1 MIISKIYFKY
11 NFDFTAVMTK
21 LSLNINNINNGER
34 YNVRIDKNKKI
45 IDLKNEIHKKIKNI
59 NMLDFNL
66 IHCGSI
72 LSNDDNINIL
82 DNETCIHL
90 NIIEHFIEEKNN
102 DNKCKNIKINPIDKD
117 NCNLKMETLNETTDE
132 DNYDDDTTDD
142 EYDEPHLLEE
152 LYLLFNPNRNK
163 QRFGGFISISDY
175 YKSIDEIEYFK
186 KNRIINSDH
195 IKNLTSVFNIEL
207 MDGIKLG
214 YYDDKLYVV
223 NGQHRHYIL
232 LNNKEKFNKPGIDIL
247 IDVTICRTKLE
258 LENIINT
265 SNNSRSFDSSE
276 LNEFKM
282 DKIKKILNEQYKR
295 DLFRKNFPY
304 IKSTK
309 FESKLQKNKFY
320 SENSVQTIVNQLLKI
335 NNLLKQ
341 RYLIGG
347 LGENYDKK
355 LLKQFKK
362 HEWFINK
369 HFYLGIDK
377 KMKWMAI
384 IDSI

>member
-1 MIISKIYFKY
+1 
-11 NFDFTAVMTK
+11 MTK

-59 NMLDFNL
+59 NILDFNL

-117 NCNLKMETLNETTDE
+117 NCNVKLDTLNETTDE

-195 IKNLTSVFNIEL
+195 IKNLTSVFNVEL
-207 MDGIKLG
+207 MGW
-214 YYDDKLYVV
+214 
-223 NGQHRHYIL
+223 N
-232 LNNKEKFNKPGIDIL
+232 
-247 IDVTICRTKLE
+247 
-258 LENIINT
+258 
-265 SNNSRSFDSSE
+265 
-276 LNEFKM
+276 
-282 DKIKKILNEQYKR
+282 
-295 DLFRKNFPY
+295 
-304 IKSTK
+304 
-309 FESKLQKNKFY
+309 
-320 SENSVQTIVNQLLKI
+320 
-335 NNLLKQ
+335 
-341 RYLIGG
+341 
-347 LGENYDKK
+347 
-355 LLKQFKK
+355 
-362 HEWFINK
+362 
-369 HFYLGIDK
+369 
-377 KMKWMAI
+377 
-384 IDSI
+384 